1 MSKNYR
7 YPGSK
12 PFSQEDTSVYFGRS
26 KDIDNL
32 YKYVNVENLVVL
44 YGKSGLGKSSLINA
58 GLLER
63 LHEKEFLPMPIR
75 FNNYLQGSN
84 TNPLQIAV
92 QKIVGEEKTDCFLN
106 RIEDEQ
112 ITLWQYLKSIEL
124 KAEKNL
130 KFVLIFD
137 QFEEL
142 FTFPEGV
149 ADFAQQLTDLIDK
162 RVPKSFQEKMN
173 RLLDDNED
181 LLDDSQI
188 KAIMQGLNV
197 KIVLS
202 IRSDKLNLLN
212 HLKSFI
218 PTILL
223 NCYELLPLSSEQ
235 AQEAIVKPAMQTG
248 DFVTPKFA
256 FSPEAINR
264 IIVFLTKNG
273 QQHVEAFQ
281 LQMLCQYIEQH
292 VIREKNKNIV
302 EPSDVK
308 DLAYLVE
315 NYYEYQIGQVC
326 QNEHEKNIVTHLIE
340 DGLIFEQEEQR
351 LSLFVGQIKTEYK
364 ISDELLIRLV
374 NSRLIRAEIGSTGGI
389 YYELSH
395 DTLVEPILKAKNKRK
410 EEELKKQQEYEKQEE
425 IRKISSEKEQKNR
438 RRFWRAVSI
447 LGAAFCGVVAAFSLV
462 IYFKNQDLE
471 KNFKELSKQSKLNQ
485 QLTDSIKN
493 TAKILDSLNGELQN
507 MYNSD
512 IGKLQREINEMEKQL
527 QEVREEKTL
536 TVSDEQVQRNKIR
549 KMENDLLDLRAKYQ
563 LKEREFEQ
571 RQDDFKRLNR
581 EFEKALYKNV
591 RNQKEYEA
599 LRDGILQKY
608 IQLER
613 KF

>member
-235 AQEAIVKPAMQTG
+235 AQEAILKPAMQTG
-248 DFVTPKFA
+248 DFITPKFA

-264 IIVFLTKNG
+264 IIVFLTQNG

-315 NYYEYQIGQVC
+315 NYYEYQIGQIC

-549 KMENDLLDLRAKYQ
+549 KMESDLLDLRAKYQ

>member
-26 KDIDNL
+26 KDIDSL

-84 TNPLQIAV
+84 ANPLQIVV
-92 QKIVGEEKTDCFLN
+92 QKIVGEEKIDSFLS
-106 RIEDEQ
+106 RIENEQ

-173 RLLDDNED
+173 RLLDED
-181 LLDDSQI
+181 ENLLDDSQI
-188 KAIMQGLNV
+188 KAIMQGLTI

-374 NSRLIRAEIGSTGGI
+374 NSRIIRAEIGSTGGI

-410 EEELKKQQEYEKQEE
+410 EEALKKQQEHEKQEE
-425 IRKISSEKEQKNR
+425 IRKISSEKEEKNR
-438 RRFWRAVSI
+438 RRFWRAVSV

-471 KNFKELSKQSKLNQ
+471 KNFKELSKQNKLNQ